1 MNKKQGAQI
10 KQVWNFLPWW
20 PMKSRSS
27 LFCASLQPV
36 YYCNLVSV
44 REKPSSYGQESIHSP
59 QIVVFS
65 VFGQFSDL
73 DLRHNIFNPII
84 FISNKKQP
92 WAVWFG
98 FISGIL
104 FPLYSERKKF
114 VANKRI
120 FHYLCLMYQK
130 REKRIKSF
138 CVTVGIRGFTVKCKA
153 PHMRGLQF
161 RLISTEVWSN
171 NCGV

>member
-1 MNKKQGAQI
+1 
-10 KQVWNFLPWW
+10 
-20 PMKSRSS
+20 MKSRSS

-36 YYCNLVSV
+36 YYCNSVSV
-44 REKPSSYGQESIHSP
+44 REKPSSYGQDSIHSP

-84 FISNKKQP
+84 FISNKKQT

-114 VANKRI
+114 ASKPSRSYWAVANKRI

-138 CVTVGIRGFTVKCKA
+138 CVTVGIRGFT
-153 PHMRGLQF
+153 F
-161 RLISTEVWSN
+161 FFFSN
-171 NCGV
+171 AKPRICAGCNLDW